1 MEQPQP
7 LQPQTAT
14 LAVLNPKAALWKMSL
29 DELRDAMLRCLLQG
43 SEGHYRIGELY
54 NHVVDGRRAV
64 NAGYRTTRE
73 YFRKHVRV
81 LSHAA
86 LTRFGAVARHF
97 SREVHAK
104 YGMASLGALLEY
116 NPEAFRYGGSSD
128 PGSFPIHLPRR
139 GGMQLTKPFADCT
152 LEDLRQAVAAG
163 RSGELSE
170 EDQARVR
177 RYRET
182 LRQYLDENTHLPVKI
197 EVNAWPWEVRLH
209 VHNVLLKDLE
219 PLTEAL
225 LRGLKTALPAAAG
238 PAAVS

>member
-7 LQPQTAT
+7 QQTAT
-14 LAVLNPKAALWKMSL
+14 LAVLNPKAALWKMTL
-29 DELRDAMLRCLLQG
+29 DEIRDAMLRCLLLG

-54 NHVVDGRRAV
+54 NHVVDGRRALR
-64 NAGYRTTRE
+64 AGYRTTRE

-97 SREVHAK
+97 TREVYAK
-104 YGMASLGALLEY
+104 YGMASLGALVEY
-116 NPEAFRYGGSSD
+116 CRLGTRYVPGD
-128 PGSFPIHLPRR
+128 PGDFPIQLPRR

-152 LEDLRQAVAAG
+152 LEDLGQAVAAR
-163 RSGELSE
+163 RSAELSE
-170 EDQARVR
+170 EDQVQVK

-182 LRQYLDENTHLPVKI
+182 LRQYLEENTHLPVKL

-209 VHNVLLKDLE
+209 VHNVLPKDLE

-225 LRGLKTALPAAAG
+225 QRSLKSAPPRAAT
-238 PAAVS
+238 PL